1 MNPNAKL
8 LLVKCITLLFRESQ
22 LQGSHE
28 NSGALVR
35 SILGLIKDPQVQMGL
50 DNERDIITG
59 LKKTALTMCEQP
71 LDHEYEPIE
80 LLQQL
85 KVDCNT
91 DDALWASLSEG
102 IDKELTDSKIKRT
115 AVNLRRSLH
124 DVLQEQ
130 KAQEIINN
138 ASTAVR
144 FKRGEII
151 NMKQFLSQL
160 VSDLEPFTV
169 DTERRDPAIV
179 NSVNFAHI
187 DEVVKVFTE
196 VQKAEEGGGLLKTP
210 WQGINRMLRGGY
222 RRGQETVIGALQHN
236 FKTGFS
242 LGTFIGCAL
251 FNEPVT
257 AFPDVFPVK
266 KPLLYRVSFEDDLE
280 LNLQY
285 TYEVIMNYDG
295 RADEIVVK
303 TKEDFDA
310 MTKEEKAEFVLR
322 MSQFTA
328 DAMRRNGFE
337 IIMERVNPSEWT
349 YRHLCNRMLELEADG
364 YEIFMCMC
372 DYLPMLPTTGCAQG
386 PTGTDMQDMYRR
398 VRNFMS
404 AKKIA
409 FVTPH
414 QLSTDAKQMIRDGKA
429 DFVQEL
435 PGKGYY
441 RGCKQIDQEVDLEIY
456 IHIEKVNGE
465 SYLTCQRG
473 KHRIIGQT
481 NPKDLYTVLKFEKY
495 GIPFDEGRKD
505 LSRRTV
511 GGGPIGSKDE
521 KPFFDFSPIPV

>member
-1 MNPNAKL
+1 MNANVKL
-8 LLVKCITLLFRESQ
+8 LLVKCITLLYRESQ
-22 LQGSHE
+22 MTGSHE
-28 NSGALVR
+28 NSSALVR

-50 DNERDIITG
+50 DNERDIVTG
-59 LKKTALTMCEQP
+59 LKKTALTMCEQA
-71 LDHEYEPIE
+71 LDHEYEPVE

-91 DDALWASLSEG
+91 DEALFSSLADG
-102 IDKELTDSKIKRT
+102 IDKELSDNKIKRT

-124 DVLQEQ
+124 DVLKEE
-130 KAQEIINN
+130 KIIEIVNN
-138 ASTAVR
+138 ASTKLR
-144 FKRGEII
+144 FKRGEIV
-151 NMKQFLSQL
+151 NMNQYVAEL
-160 VSDLEPFTV
+160 VGELEPYQM
-169 DTERRDPAIV
+169 DNDKRDPAIV
-179 NSVNFAHI
+179 SSVNFAHI
-187 DEVVKVFTE
+187 DEVVKVFKE
-196 VQKAEEGGGLLKTP
+196 VQRAEEGGSVLKTP

-242 LGTFIGCAL
+242 LGTFIGVAL
-251 FNEPVT
+251 FNEPET
-257 AFPDVFPVK
+257 AFPEIVPSR

-303 TKEDFDA
+303 TKEDFKA
-310 MTKEEKAEFVLR
+310 MTQEEKDEFVMIMSKFVAERLR
-322 MSQFTA
+322 V
-328 DAMRRNGFE
+328 NGFE
-337 IIMERVNPSEWT
+337 VIMERVNPSDWT

-364 YEIFMCMC
+364 YEIYMCMA

-495 GIPFDEGRKD
+495 GLPFDEGRKD

-511 GGGPIGSKDE
+511 GGGPVGSKDE
-521 KPFFDFSPIPV
+521 KPFFDFSPV

>member
-1 MNPNAKL
+1 MNAKL
-8 LLVKCITLLFRESQ
+8 LLVKCITLLYRESQ
-22 LQGSHE
+22 LKGSHE
-28 NSGALVR
+28 NSSALVR
-35 SILGLIKDPQVQMGL
+35 SILALIKDPQVQHGL
-50 DNERDIITG
+50 DNERDIIVG
-59 LKKTALTMCEQP
+59 LKKSTLMMCEQ
-71 LDHEYEPIE
+71 LLNHEYETLE

-91 DDALWASLSEG
+91 DEALYASLADG
-102 IDKELTDSKIKRT
+102 IEKELSENKIKRA
-115 AVNLRRSLH
+115 AVNLRRSLN
-124 DVLQEQ
+124 DILQEQ
-130 KAQEIINN
+130 KTQEIIHN
-138 ASTAVR
+138 ASTMLR
-144 FKRGEII
+144 FKRGEIV
-151 NMKQFLSQL
+151 NMKQYISQL
-160 VSDLEPFTV
+160 ISDLEPFQV

-187 DEVVKVFTE
+187 DEVVKVFKE
-196 VQKAEEGGGLLKTP
+196 VQKAEEGGALLKTP

-242 LGTFIGCAL
+242 LGTFVGVAL
-251 FNEPVT
+251 FNEPET
-257 AFPDVFPVK
+257 AFPEAPLK

-303 TKEDFDA
+303 TKDDFKA
-310 MTKEEKAEFVLR
+310 MTQEEKDDFVMR

-328 DAMRRNGFE
+328 DRLRVNGFE
-337 IIMERVNPSEWT
+337 VIMERVNPSEWT

-372 DYLPMLPTTGCAQG
+372 DYLPMLPTTGCVQG

-465 SYLTCQRG
+465 SFLTCQRG

-505 LSRRTV
+505 LSRRTA

-521 KPFFDFSPIPV
+521 KPFFDFSPVPA

>member
-1 MNPNAKL
+1 MNAKL
-8 LLVKCITLLFRESQ
+8 LLVKCITLLYRESQ
-22 LQGSHE
+22 LKGSHE
-28 NSGALVR
+28 NSSALVR
-35 SILGLIKDPQVQMGL
+35 SILTLIKDPQVQHGL

-85 KVDCNT
+85 KVDSNT
-91 DDALWASLSEG
+91 DEALYDSLKEG
-102 IDKELTDSKIKRT
+102 IDKELSDSKIKRT

-130 KAQEIINN
+130 KAQELIHN
-138 ASTAVR
+138 ASTALR
-144 FKRGEII
+144 FKRGEIV
-151 NMKQFLSQL
+151 NMKQYLAQL
-160 VSDLEPFTV
+160 VTDLEPFTV
-169 DTERRDPAIV
+169 ESERRDPAIV
-179 NSVNFAHI
+179 NSVNFAKI

-242 LGTFIGCAL
+242 LGTFIGVAL

-257 AFPDVFPVK
+257 AFPDQPLK

-303 TKEDFDA
+303 TKEDFEV
-310 MTKEEKAEFVLR
+310 MTKEEKEEFVLR
-322 MSQFTA
+322 MSQFTSE
-328 DAMRRNGFE
+328 AMRRNGFE
-337 IIMERVNPSEWT
+337 VIMERVNPSEWT

-364 YEIFMCMC
+364 YEIFMCMA

-404 AKKIA
+404 AKRIA

-441 RGCKQIDQEVDLEIY
+441 RGCKQIDQEVDLEIF

-465 SYLTCQRG
+465 SYLTVQRG

-481 NPKDLYTVLKFEKY
+481 PTKDLYCVLKFEKY

-521 KPFFDFSPIPV
+521 KPFFDFSPV